1 MKRFLLG
8 TLCAVALGCNA
19 STPTTSDVDSTQGP
33 PRITTNRPIIMDG
46 QQATTQSSD
55 ETNTT
60 RRPAADPTRSNDGTR
75 QAIDPDNTGVNV
87 RDRDSSAKTP
97 FDQNENK
104 ADIATTAEIRQRV
117 VDTEMS
123 VNAQNV
129 KIITHNGK
137 VTLRGPVQ
145 AEAEKQQIEA
155 IAVAI
160 AGQGNV
166 DNQLEVNV
174 D

>member
-1 MKRFLLG
+1 MKTLFLG
-8 TLCAVALGCNA
+8 TLCAFALGCST
-19 STPTTSDVDSTQGP
+19 STPTTSHDGPAQGQSP
-33 PRITTNRPIIMDG
+33 TITANRPVIIDG
-46 QQATTQSSD
+46 RQATTQSFDDSD
-55 ETNTT
+55 G
-60 RRPAADPTRSNDGTR
+60 AR
-75 QAIDPDNTGVNV
+75 QAVDPDNTGVNV
-87 RDRDSSAKTP
+87 RDRDNLTKTP

-104 ADIATTAEIRQRV
+104 SDIATTADIRKRV

-129 KIITHNGK
+129 KIITQNGK

-155 IAVAI
+155 IAVSV
-160 AGQGNV
+160 AGKGNV